1 MTTRKLATIG
11 KRSANKKMRILVIG
25 ATGLLGRV
33 LVEEWEGDTVRG
45 IGSRDLDIRD
55 EERSKEYLCQYRP
68 DWTILLAAYTDVDGC
83 ETNPGRAREV
93 NCEGAI
99 HIARAAGEV
108 GCKLLFLSS
117 DYVFSGL
124 KNTPYETTD
133 ETCPINVY
141 GKSKAE
147 AEKSIQ
153 AILPDCCIVRTSWLF
168 GATGRCFPNTVLGL
182 AKREKRLR
190 VVNEQTG
197 SPTFNRDVAK
207 AIVKLVRSD
216 AQGIYHASNSG
227 ECTWYDFTRELV
239 RIAGLRDVSV
249 EAIGTADMPRP
260 ARRPKYSALSNS
272 SLEKHGIRMRPWQTT
287 VLDYMVERGGTSQSA
302 AEIVPGPG
310 VADPNGANP
319 SMANP
324 TKSGK
329 Q

>member
-1 MTTRKLATIG
+1 MTTRKLATTG
-11 KRSANKKMRILVIG
+11 KHNASNNVMQILVIG

-33 LVEEWEGDTVRG
+33 LVEQWEDDTVQG
-45 IGSRDLDIRD
+45 TGSRDLDIRK
-55 EERSKEYLCQYRP
+55 EQQSKECLRQYRP

-83 ETNPGRAREV
+83 ETNPIRAREV
-93 NCEGAI
+93 NCDGAV
-99 HIARAAGEV
+99 HIARAAGDV
-108 GCKLLFLSS
+108 GSKLLFLSS

-124 KNTPYETTD
+124 KTTPYETTD

-147 AEKSIQ
+147 AEKNIQ

-168 GATGRCFPNTVLGL
+168 GTTGRCFPNTVLGL

-190 VVNEQTG
+190 VVNDQTG

-227 ECTWYDFTRELV
+227 EYTWYDFTRELV

-249 EAIGTADMPRP
+249 ESISTADMPRP
-260 ARRPKYSALSNS
+260 PGRPKFSPPPNT
-272 SLEKHGIRMRPWQTT
+272 SL
-287 VLDYMVERGGTSQSA
+287 
-302 AEIVPGPG
+302 
-310 VADPNGANP
+310 
-319 SMANP
+319 
-324 TKSGK
+324 
-329 Q
+329 